1 MPQIP
6 WGMPKVT
13 PTRAMSDGS
22 AGDGSPG
29 REPAE
34 EEPLGQEPVEQKSIE
49 KELVEKAPDEVA
61 PDEKAEPASG
71 EGSEDSVS
79 RQARLEAAK
88 RRYRATLR
96 NEAETEGG
104 GFSEDYYRS
113 QKPPH
118 W

>member
-1 MPQIP
+1 
-6 WGMPKVT
+6 
-13 PTRAMSDGS
+13 MSDGS
-22 AGDGSPG
+22 AAEGSPE

-34 EEPLGQEPVEQKSIE
+34 EEP
-49 KELVEKAPDEVA
+49 VEKA
-61 PDEKAEPASG
+61 PDEKAEPAS
-71 EGSEDSVS
+71 EADSEESVN

-96 NEAETEGG
+96 NEAETGGG

>member
-1 MPQIP
+1 M
-6 WGMPKVT
+6 
-13 PTRAMSDGS
+13 
-22 AGDGSPG
+22 
-29 REPAE
+29 
-34 EEPLGQEPVEQKSIE
+34 EPLEQETVEQKSTE
-49 KELVEKAPDEVA
+49 NELVEKAPDEAA

-71 EGSEDSVS
+71 EDSEETAS

-96 NEAETEGG
+96 NEAESAGG